1 MVALKAAGCG
11 YRVPYLAAN
20 GTHHA
25 HRAAE
30 IARNRPGLLAAPAG
44 GGPRSSSWVLHM
56 LTKDFKEFVA
66 LLALVICDEL
76 SATMIW

>member
-1 MVALKAAGCG
+1 
-11 YRVPYLAAN
+11 
-20 GTHHA
+20 
-25 HRAAE
+25 
-30 IARNRPGLLAAPAG
+30 
-44 GGPRSSSWVLHM
+44 M